1 MGVAGEFLRTAVDIA
16 ALQEQLR
23 SIGEGVFDGI
33 AYRNSGR
40 CSRPDSS
47 RPPEPLAETGQA
59 SFIQQHSSILW
70 IKKSLKQPPLAQRN
84 PWNFWI
90 W

>member
-1 MGVAGEFLRTAVDIA
+1 MPSANVYSTEYVSKFWSMQSPR
-16 ALQEQLR
+16 
-23 SIGEGVFDGI
+23 
-33 AYRNSGR
+33 Y
-40 CSRPDSS
+40 S
-47 RPPEPLAETGQA
+47 RPPEPLAETGHA

-70 IKKSLKQPPLAQRN
+70 IRKSLKQPPLAQRN